1 MSNKNKLSIY
11 LIKKE
16 INSVKKIFKNFDEI
30 KELKKYNDNSIV
42 YYLPSHVHEPYW
54 LKSFFNDDGKGF
66 IKQSNARV
74 VLIKKISFKQEER
87 FFALTFGYS
96 KYMFKDDVLE
106 EQFGLKIILNSIDDD
121 QIRRIS
127 KTSVGSNLKQS
138 NEQLPKSSNISEFGF
153 DVNRDLMKN
162 VSGKSEDEMFEKCIL
177 TGGDVLSVN
186 VERDINNIDEFLKF
200 CYERFN
206 EKKYLRNFSWVD
218 NIKFVKNKGL
228 IAELNKKLIELINYK
243 SFNQVWMAV
252 PEVVNWEDIKDFKVS
267 GLEEGINDIYIDKV
281 VGTFKSNLVD
291 VEQLKSKR
299 IVARS
304 SKDEHQNIYEWNSY
318 KCIIAEIELNGQAY
332 CLNDGKWYIINQD
345 FVTDINIRYSN
356 IELLNEDLID
366 FSESNHANEDDYN
379 TALADSL
386 DNAVLIHKY
395 KISIGG
401 GSENNIEPCDV
412 FWNNKFIHVKR
423 NSGSSDLSHLFN
435 QALVSSQVLLDA
447 ASRNQFRDKL
457 AADGKPN
464 IIPEPFQSNNYD
476 IVIAI
481 INKFQDNTPK
491 IPFFS
496 KVSICFAT
504 SNIQNYGYRVKLK
517 NIKII

>member
-16 INSVKKIFKNFDEI
+16 INSVEEIFKNFDEI
-30 KELKKYNDNSIV
+30 KELKKYDDDSIV

-54 LKSFFNDDGKGF
+54 MKNFFNDDGIDF
-66 IKQSNARV
+66 IKQSSARV
-74 VLIKKISFKQEER
+74 VFIKKISFKQEKR

-106 EQFGLKIILNSIDDD
+106 EQFGLKIILNSIDDN

-162 VSGKSEDEMFEKCIL
+162 VSGKSEDEMFEKCML

-186 VERDINNIDEFLKF
+186 VERDVDNIDEFLEF
-200 CYERFN
+200 CYKRFN
-206 EKKYLRNFSWVD
+206 EKKYLKNFSWVD
-218 NIKFVKNKGL
+218 NIKYVKNKSL
-228 IAELNKKLIELINYK
+228 IAKLNKKLIELINEK

-252 PEVVNWEDIKDFKVS
+252 PEVVNWEDIKDFKIS
-267 GLEEGINDIYIDKV
+267 GMDEYLNDIYIDKV
-281 VGTFKSNLVD
+281 VGSLKNNLTD
-291 VEQLKSKR
+291 VEQLKSKK

-345 FVTDINIRYSN
+345 FVTDVNHRYSS
-356 IELLNEDLID
+356 IALLTEDLID
-366 FSESNHANEDDYN
+366 FRESDYANEDDYN
-379 TALADSL
+379 KALVDSL

-401 GSENNIEPCDV
+401 GSGNNIEPCDV
-412 FWNNKFIHVKR
+412 FWNNKFIHVKK

-435 QALVSSQVLLDA
+435 QALVSSQVLLDV
-447 ASRNQFRDKL
+447 ASRNQFREKL

-464 IIPEPFQSNNYD
+464 IIPEPFRSNNYD

-496 KVSICFAT
+496 KVSICFAV
-504 SNIQNYGYRVKLK
+504 SNIQNYGYKVKIK
-517 NIKII
+517 NIKMK